1 MKTLLPFYFI
11 LFSALNIN
19 AQTPEDALRN
29 SWFVPN
35 GTARSTAIGG
45 VMGSLGGDI
54 TANNINPAG
63 IGLYKTNEWVISP
76 GFLLNHNKI
85 NYRDSNSSADKSAF
99 AYGASGIVYGFLARA
114 GSKWTSQAFSIS
126 INQLANFN
134 NHISYK
140 GFNNFS
146 SFSEQYLEELTRDNV
161 DTISALS
168 NYIFGSSLAFR
179 TYLVDTLN
187 DENGVLVG
195 YKSLVPISTG
205 VIQER
210 DETSTGGYHE
220 ISFAFAGNMQDKL
233 YMGASVNVP
242 LVFYQ
247 RDLFY
252 KESDATNNTDN
263 NFSYFQ
269 YSETFKSTG
278 YGVNAK
284 LGLIYKPAAFIRLGF
299 AVHTPSYIFFK
310 DEIRSSITTNTESY
324 AGTIT
329 ESSDNLNSGNAG
341 ERNYNLLTP
350 WRAIASASYV
360 FKEIADTKQQRGFI
374 SADFEFVNY
383 RSARFYAANNSDQSS
398 NDYYTALNS
407 IVKDYYKPNF
417 NIRLGGELKFDPW
430 MFRLGAAYYGSP
442 YSDAQL
448 KANRVILS
456 GGLGYRAHGFFI
468 DLTYS
473 YSANKDVSF
482 PYRLNDK
489 PNTFAY
495 TKDNRGNIMF
505 TVGSKF

>member
-1 MKTLLPFYFI
+1 
-11 LFSALNIN
+11 
-19 AQTPEDALRN
+19 
-29 SWFVPN
+29 
-35 GTARSTAIGG
+35 
-45 VMGSLGGDI
+45 
-54 TANNINPAG
+54 
-63 IGLYKTNEWVISP
+63 
-76 GFLLNHNKI
+76 
-85 NYRDSNSSADKSAF
+85 
-99 AYGASGIVYGFLARA
+99 
-114 GSKWTSQAFSIS
+114 
-126 INQLANFN
+126 
-134 NHISYK
+134 
-140 GFNNFS
+140 
-146 SFSEQYLEELTRDNV
+146 
-161 DTISALS
+161 
-168 NYIFGSSLAFR
+168 
-179 TYLVDTLN
+179 
-187 DENGVLVG
+187 
-195 YKSLVPISTG
+195 
-205 VIQER
+205 
-210 DETSTGGYHE
+210 
-220 ISFAFAGNMQDKL
+220 
-233 YMGASVNVP
+233 MGASVNVP